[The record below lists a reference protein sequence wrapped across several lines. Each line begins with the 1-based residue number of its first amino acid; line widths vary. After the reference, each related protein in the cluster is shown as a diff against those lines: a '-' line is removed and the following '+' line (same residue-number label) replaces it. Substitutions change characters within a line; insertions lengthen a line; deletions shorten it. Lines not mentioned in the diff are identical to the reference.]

1 MRLVIGASRGKSP
14 ETLAGEIVDLGWSE
28 FGHTPSTHLVVDF
41 RSIPAVTC
49 CCVLFENP
57 ALQQRILP
65 SRRTRVTCCCLPCR
79 CVCLPE
85 RLPTQ
90 DRLAP
95 GTGPGA
101 QPVSHLRRV
110 PTGWQPQPPDSQP
123 GTAPRRVDIVRA
135 ADLDNAGQLI
145 NDAG

>member
-65 SRRTRVTCCCLPCR
+65 SRRTPSYVLLSA
-79 CVCLPE
+79 VSL
-85 RLPTQ
+85 RLSARTSANPRST
-90 DRLAP
+90 RTRHR
-95 GTGPGA
+95 TGCPAGK
-101 QPVSHLRRV
+101 
-110 PTGWQPQPPDSQP
+110 PPP
-123 GTAPRRVDIVRA
+123 A
-135 ADLDNAGQLI
+135 
-145 NDAG
+145 